1 MNSKNKKTNTVRFVQ
16 LIMLTAII
24 VLMAFTPIG
33 YLKIGALSITFIV
46 IPVAVGAV
54 TLGPW
59 QGAFLGGVFGL
70 TSFLQ
75 ALGLDAFGVA
85 LFQISPAKTA
95 IMCFVPRILMGFL
108 CGLIFK
114 LFDKFEWANK
124 TAASHFIANLSAALL
139 NTILFMT
146 ALITLFGKTEYI
158 MNIRNTVGGSNVL
171 MFVILFVGING
182 LVEALT
188 STVVGTA
195 ISKAVSIAVKK
206 IH

>member
-1 MNSKNKKTNTVRFVQ
+1 MNSKIKKTNMVRFVQ

-33 YLKIGALSITFIV
+33 YLKAGALSITFLV

-85 LFQISPAKTA
+85 LFQISPVKTA
-95 IMCFVPRILMGFL
+95 VMCFVPRILMGYL

-114 LFDKFEWANK
+114 LTDKFKWAKK
-124 TAASHFIANLSAALL
+124 TAASHFIANLSAALI
-139 NTILFMT
+139 NTVLFMT
-146 ALITLFGKTEYI
+146 ALILLFGKTEYI
-158 MNIRNTVGGSNVL
+158 MNIRNSVGGSNVL

-182 LVEALT
+182 VIEALT

-195 ISKAVSIAVKK
+195 ISKAISVAVKK

>member
-1 MNSKNKKTNTVRFVQ
+1 MNSKIKKTNMVRFVQ

-33 YLKIGALSITFIV
+33 YLKVGALSITFLV

-85 LFQISPAKTA
+85 LFQISPVKTA
-95 IMCFVPRILMGFL
+95 VMCFVPRILMGYL

-114 LFDKFEWANK
+114 LTDKFKWAKK
-124 TAASHFIANLSAALL
+124 TAASHFIANLSAALI
-139 NTILFMT
+139 NTVLFMT
-146 ALITLFGKTEYI
+146 ALILLFGKTEYI
-158 MNIRNTVGGSNVL
+158 MNIRNSVGGSNVL

-182 LVEALT
+182 VIEALT

-195 ISKAVSIAVKK
+195 ISKAISVAVKK